1 MGSGDLVQETLARQE
16 EEILN
21 DLDLLA
27 TDVSKGISVRRAVY
41 EGDPG
46 ETIASHCA
54 AERVGLVMMPRTGC
68 DALRRFVFG
77 SVTAMVLH
85 HVGCPVW
92 TSAHLPDRRRPSFRI
107 PEVIVCATDLM
118 TESEPILRWA
128 IELAAKL
135 NAQLIVAHAIP
146 SLKFQ
151 PETYDLD
158 SEMRRALIG
167 NAHAKIW
174 GMLHGSPLVGGE
186 AVVKGGR
193 VSTVVRNVLAD
204 SRADLLV
211 IGRPSRTDAL
221 GRLRTHSYDLIRE
234 SSCPVITI

>member
-1 MGSGDLVQETLARQE
+1 
-16 EEILN
+16 
-21 DLDLLA
+21 
-27 TDVSKGISVRRAVY
+27 VRRAVY

-46 ETIASHCA
+46 EMIASHCA
-54 AERVGLVMMPRTGC
+54 EERVGLVMMPTTGC

-77 SVTAMVLH
+77 SVTAKVLH
-85 HVGCPVW
+85 DVGCPVW
-92 TSAHLPDRRRPSFRI
+92 TTAHLRDRGWPSFRT

-128 IELAAKL
+128 IELAANL

-146 SLKFQ
+146 SLEFQ
-151 PETYDLD
+151 PETYDLECD
-158 SEMRRALIG
+158 IRRGLIA

-174 GMLHGSPLVGGE
+174 DMLHGSPLAGSE

-193 VSTVVRNVLAD
+193 VSTVVHSVVEDR
-204 SRADLLV
+204 SADLLV

-234 SSCPVITI
+234 SSCPVISI